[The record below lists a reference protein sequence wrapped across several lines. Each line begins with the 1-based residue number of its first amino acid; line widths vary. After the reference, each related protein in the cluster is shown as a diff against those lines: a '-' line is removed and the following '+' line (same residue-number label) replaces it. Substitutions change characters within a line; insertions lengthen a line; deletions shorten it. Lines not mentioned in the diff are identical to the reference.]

1 MYRSWQDSNLQ
12 SSDSKS
18 DALSIRPHDL
28 IVKTWGKLGFMKL
41 GYCEIT
47 LLTAMH
53 DLIWFV
59 KKVGEKLLKRA
70 CAPVLI
76 SIDKSALLS
85 RQTRSMTRS
94 WLKVLKLVR
103 RVINLQFFYI
113 IDIDWRWDQKLLLYF
128 RPPAGGGGINITRNE
143 WFNEKNWGRFTWLS
157 TLASFFSLHLI

>member
-85 RQTRSMTRS
+85 RQTRSMTPS

-113 IDIDWRWDQKLLLYF
+113 IDIDWRWDQKLGGVNWMFLIDIYHNWIKTKFELVGLL
-128 RPPAGGGGINITRNE
+128 GNI
-143 WFNEKNWGRFTWLS
+143 
-157 TLASFFSLHLI
+157 FSLFTHRLR